1 MAPRGRAGAG
11 DLNGVAAGPAG
22 SVVTV
27 GTFDGVHP
35 GHRAVID
42 EVARRA
48 RAAGRSSVL
57 VTFEPHP
64 LAVVNPAV
72 APGRLTTAEERL
84 EALAACELDRVMVV
98 RFDRDVA
105 ALEPEEFVEQV
116 LLDGCAMRELV
127 LGHDHRF
134 GKGRRGDV
142 EMLRALGVARG
153 FSVDVVREVRTG
165 DNVPVSSSAIR
176 RAVAGGDLDGASR
189 LLGRRY
195 TVSARVVRGAARGRT
210 IGFPTANLEIQG
222 DKLLP
227 PDGVYAV
234 DVETPAGRFGGM
246 MNQGHRPTF
255 DDGRR
260 LLEVHLFAFE
270 GDLYDRPIRVG
281 WVAPLRAIRRFD
293 GVAALREQ
301 LERDGI
307 AARRALAKAGT
318 FNAPNAA
325 PE

>member
-1 MAPRGRAGAG
+1 VKAE
-11 DLNGVAAGPAG
+11 G

-35 GHRAVID
+35 GHRAVLE
-42 EVARRA
+42 EVTRRA
-48 RAAGRSSVL
+48 RASGRASVL

-72 APGRLTTAEERL
+72 APARLTTAAERL
-84 EALAACELDRVMVV
+84 EALATCELDRVLVL
-98 RFDRDVA
+98 RFRRETA

-116 LLDGCAMRELV
+116 LLQGCDMRELV
-127 LGHDHRF
+127 IGHDHRF
-134 GKGRRGDV
+134 GRGRRGNV
-142 EMLRALGVARG
+142 EMLRRMGAARG
-153 FSVDVVREVRTG
+153 FSVDVVHEVLAAEGT
-165 DNVPVSSSAIR
+165 PVSSSAIR
-176 RAVAGGDLDGASR
+176 RAVAGGDLAGAAR
-189 LLGRRY
+189 MLGRPY
-195 TVSARVVRGAARGRT
+195 TLSAPVARGAARGRT
-210 IGFPTANLEIQG
+210 LGFPTANLEIPAE
-222 DKLLP
+222 KLLP

-234 DVETPAGRFGGM
+234 AVETPVGRYGGM

-260 LLEVHLFAFE
+260 LLEVHLFDFE
-270 GDLYDRPIRVG
+270 GDLYDRPIRVS

-307 AARRALAKAGT
+307 AARRALAGAGT
-318 FNAPNAA
+318 LNAPMPA